1 MSESHAFHELPPKQ
15 QRTPVYNFAAVRTA
29 AARHN
34 IKARL
39 YLFDGGETVELTT
52 PDGQQ
57 IARITQMWGDSATA
71 SEAAAKWLMEE
82 TTVTVFDF
90 VGE

>member
-1 MSESHAFHELPPKQ
+1 MSESHAFHELPPKAT
-15 QRTPVYNFAAVRTA
+15 RKPVYNFAAVRTA
-29 AARHN
+29 AERHN

-39 YLFDGGETVELTT
+39 YLFEDGQTVELTT
-52 PDGQQ
+52 PDGHQ
-57 IARITQMWGDSATA
+57 IARITSIWGDKASA
-71 SEAAAKWLMEE
+71 SEMAAKWLMEE